1 MPNMNMTR
9 TVIVVGCLASLV
21 GCTDASGNRISMQEW
36 WASRTEKKKPYP
48 RVEEPAVEAADA
60 SDSQTP
66 ADRPTK
72 SDTHLASQ
80 QDRPSDELTPRNAED
95 SPGSVRADHLVVDDQ
110 IIRVQDILEPLQS
123 RLPTLESELSADQYW
138 RKVGELIRQQIIEA
152 VAQHLIW
159 RRAQESL
166 HDELKPQLDKAVE
179 KMEKDRINREF
190 GGRETAYAKYLS
202 KHGKSR
208 DEVRERLRKSV
219 LIDSYLRDRLLPMVP
234 QPRKQELQ
242 SYYNSHLTDFS
253 KVGRREMYLID
264 VPVASFLDL
273 SRPMTREDERIATE
287 KARDTI
293 EKASAALKEG
303 RPFADVAKEFSHGL
317 HKEEG
322 GYWGWITQP
331 TDATAAPLQGH
342 WEAPSRKL
350 FELKAG
356 ETSEIIEAA
365 RSFFIVR
372 VGAIEDA
379 TRLSFQ
385 DAQPEITNSL
395 RQQRFVKLRADF
407 LQKELDR
414 STIGSLDAFVRAV
427 LNAVPTQANA
437 SAESGSDQDAIPG
450 RSPKLKTD
458 KAKKGP
464 PPQ

>member
-1 MPNMNMTR
+1 MAR
-9 TVIVVGCLASLV
+9 LVIVVGCLASLA
-21 GCTDASGNRISMQEW
+21 GCMDSSGNRISMQEW
-36 WASRTEKKKPYP
+36 WASRTEKKKPDAPAQEPTVEPAATAASQEPTDPPP
-48 RVEEPAVEAADA
+48 RRDTYLASQKDRPGEEPA
-60 SDSQTP
+60 
-66 ADRPTK
+66 
-72 SDTHLASQ
+72 
-80 QDRPSDELTPRNAED
+80 PRSAED
-95 SPGSVRADHLVVDDQ
+95 SPNAVRADHLVVDDEV
-110 IIRVQDILEPLQS
+110 IRVQDILEPLQS

-159 RRAQESL
+159 RRAQETL

-234 QPRKQELQ
+234 QARKQELQ
-242 SYYNSHLTDFS
+242 AYYNSHLTDFS
-253 KVGRREMYLID
+253 KEGRREMYLID

-273 SRPMTREDERIATE
+273 SRPMTREDERLATE
-287 KARDTI
+287 KARGTI
-293 EKASAALKEG
+293 EKAAAALKEG
-303 RPFADVAKEFSHGL
+303 RPFADVAKEFSYGL
-317 HKEEG
+317 HKDEG
-322 GYWGWITQP
+322 GYWGWISQP
-331 TDATAAPLQGH
+331 TDATSAPLQGH

-356 ETSEIIEAA
+356 ETSDIIDAA

-372 VGAIEDA
+372 VGAIEEA
-379 TRLSFQ
+379 SRLSFQ
-385 DAQPEITNSL
+385 DAQPEITNAL

-427 LNAVPTQANA
+427 LNAVPTQVNA
-437 SAESGSDQDAIPG
+437 TTESGGDQDAIPS
-450 RSPKLKTD
+450 RSPRLKTD
-458 KAKKGP
+458 NARKGP
-464 PPQ
+464 APRD

>member
-1 MPNMNMTR
+1 MAR
-9 TVIVVGCLASLV
+9 SVIIVVCAAGLV
-21 GCTDASGNRISMQEW
+21 GCMDASGNRVSMQEW
-36 WASRTEKKKPYP
+36 WASRTEKKQPEPRSEKPD
-48 RVEEPAVEAADA
+48 VEAADTA
-60 SDSQTP
+60 DSQSPTQRP
-66 ADRPTK
+66 AQN
-72 SDTHLASQ
+72 DTRLASQ
-80 QDRPSDELTPRNAED
+80 QERPANETAPRSAED
-95 SPGSVRADHLVVDDQ
+95 SPGAVRADHLVVDDE

-123 RLPTLESELSADQYW
+123 RLPTLESELSTDQYW

-159 RRAQESL
+159 RRAQETL

-208 DEVRERLRKSV
+208 DEVRERLRRSV

-234 QPRKQELQ
+234 LPRKQELQ
-242 SYYNSHLTDFS
+242 AYYNSHLTDFS
-253 KVGRREMYLID
+253 KEGRREMYLID

-273 SRPMTREDERIATE
+273 SRPMTREDERIAIE
-287 KARDTI
+287 KARGTI
-293 EKASAALKEG
+293 DKAAAALKEG
-303 RPFADVAKEFSHGL
+303 RPFADVAKEFSYGL
-317 HKEEG
+317 HKDEG

-331 TDATAAPLQGH
+331 GDANAAPLQGH

-356 ETSEIIEAA
+356 ESSEVIDAA

-372 VGAIEDA
+372 VGEIEESS
-379 TRLSFQ
+379 RLSFQ
-385 DAQPEITNSL
+385 EAQPEITNAI
-395 RQQRFVKLRADF
+395 RQQRFIKLRAEF

-437 SAESGSDQDAIPG
+437 SAGSGSDQDAIPS

>member
-1 MPNMNMTR
+1 MAR
-9 TVIVVGCLASLV
+9 LVIVVGCLASLA
-21 GCTDASGNRISMQEW
+21 GCMDSSGNRTSMQEW
-36 WASRTEKKKPYP
+36 WASRTEKKKHDAPAQ
-48 RVEEPAVEAADA
+48 EPAVEPADA
-60 SDSQTP
+60 AISQEP
-66 ADRPTK
+66 ADPPSR
-72 SDTHLASQ
+72 SDTRLASQ
-80 QDRPSDELTPRNAED
+80 QDRPGEEPAPRSAED
-95 SPGSVRADHLVVDDQ
+95 SPNAVRAEHLVVDDEV
-110 IIRVQDILEPLQS
+110 IRVQDILEPLQS
-123 RLPTLESELSADQYW
+123 RLPTLESELSSDQYW

-159 RRAQESL
+159 RRAQETL

-234 QPRKQELQ
+234 QARKQELQ
-242 SYYNSHLTDFS
+242 AYYNSHLNDFS
-253 KVGRREMYLID
+253 KDGRREMYLID

-273 SRPMTREDERIATE
+273 SRPMTREDERLATE
-287 KARDTI
+287 KARATI

-317 HKEEG
+317 HKDEG

-331 TDATAAPLQGH
+331 SDATAAPLQGH

-356 ETSEIIEAA
+356 ETSEIIDAA

-372 VGAIEDA
+372 VGAIEEA
-379 TRLSFQ
+379 SRLSFQ

-427 LNAVPTQANA
+427 LNAVPTQVNA
-437 SAESGSDQDAIPG
+437 STESAGDQDAIPG

-458 KAKKGP
+458 KAR
-464 PPQ
+464 